1 MKDKVWYRGDLTVQ
15 DNGESQWF
23 VAQTL
28 ATSADGA
35 IEQIEKQLPRKWHI
49 PMISVGP
56 ILEPLKPEELGWQ
69 SKTL

>member
-1 MKDKVWYRGDLTVQ
+1 MKDKVWYRGDLTAQ

-28 ATSADGA
+28 AASADEA
-35 IEQIEKQLPRKWHI
+35 IEQIEKQLPGKWHI
-49 PMISVGP
+49 PMMSVDP

-69 SKTL
+69 SKRH